1 MKRLAN
7 EGASKKP
14 KVIHLL
20 VNSAEIARDDN
31 IRFSKAGKPDF
42 SSAQAI
48 SKHFMQSELE
58 KWSETFQTNLTA
70 LFSYHDENGRKA
82 TPGFSSSIVNV
93 ASITGVMNGTSSRQF
108 AYAASKVRLFTN
120 HSLQA

>member
-1 MKRLAN
+1 MSDITILETCTQKTPQIYLPHDNKNNGIRQPSRRVKRRPQSIPGDNSKKYDVKRLAN

-14 KVIHLL
+14 KAIHLL

-58 KWSETFQTNLTA
+58 K
-70 LFSYHDENGRKA
+70 
-82 TPGFSSSIVNV
+82 
-93 ASITGVMNGTSSRQF
+93 
-108 AYAASKVRLFTN
+108 
-120 HSLQA
+120 